1 MRGQTCAGDCRALVA
16 FLPDEDAFLILDA
29 FVVFAEDIFPPE
41 EDALLTL
48 DLPSLPRLRLV
59 ERTFAMSRDIV
70 PVRATQQRE
79 KTACISAHGQTH
91 AHAHAHAHNDR
102 LSTSPSVTPLLFQQE
117 VPLSSHTQRIRLR

>member
-29 FVVFAEDIFPPE
+29 FVALAEDIFPPE
-41 EDALLTL
+41 EDALL
-48 DLPSLPRLRLV
+48 DLPSLPRLRVV
-59 ERTFAMSRDIV
+59 ERMFAMSRDIV

-91 AHAHAHAHNDR
+91 AHAHAHNDR

-117 VPLSSHTQRIRLR
+117 VPLSSHAQRIRLR